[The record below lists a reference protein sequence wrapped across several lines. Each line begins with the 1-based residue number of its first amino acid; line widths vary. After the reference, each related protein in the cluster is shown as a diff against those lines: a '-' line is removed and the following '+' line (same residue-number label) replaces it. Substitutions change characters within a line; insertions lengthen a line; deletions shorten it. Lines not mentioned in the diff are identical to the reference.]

1 MTMQNLLR
9 NRLSSALTDA
19 VIPLGILFT
28 IVGLIAHLFFESFY
42 FFTGTFSIAD
52 ILLIAGSASFLYG
65 IYMKWSTRF
74 FTESGECY
82 KILIGQSLEAS
93 FLIQNGIVTFSNGAF
108 SRLFGYETGDT
119 TIGREFILY
128 VSPEN
133 RDIISEYIRKH
144 IAGEPITSHIS
155 FSGLNKNGTIFPVE
169 MRGYRISFHGR
180 PALVYS
186 ARDVTE
192 TTRLLEQLRESEER
206 YRTLFLESKDALYVS
221 TVEGYFQEINPAGL
235 ALFGYSS
242 EEEIRTV
249 SIPEN
254 IYWDPVDRIQFKELV
269 ELQGFVKDYETAFRR
284 RDGSKAIVLET
295 SMAIVNK
302 NGAVTG
308 YRGFVRDITEQK
320 RLLEELRDANIRYE
334 NFILNSQEG
343 IWRIELS
350 EPADVTMPAWQI
362 AEYIVNK
369 GKFVEANT
377 ALARMYGFD
386 TPEEFLNRKV
396 SDVIADR
403 DAHILRTQTLI
414 ENGFVVNSIPSIE
427 TDRFGA
433 VHHFENS
440 YTAEIVGGKLY
451 GMWGVQRD
459 VTHQEQLMNRLIES
473 QKMESI
479 GNLAGGIAHDFNN
492 IVGAIL
498 GYATLL
504 KNSLEH
510 IDVKLAQYASTI
522 ERSAERAGELTQ
534 QLLAFAR
541 GGKYKVSAVD
551 PNKTIQDVVRLLE
564 RTIDK
569 SIQIRTSLDSSLPPI
584 EGDETQIHQ
593 VLLNICVN
601 ARDAMPTGGT
611 LSIESG
617 HVILTQRDITGTY
630 DAKPG
635 SYVFI
640 SISDSGLGMVHE
652 IQKKIFEPYFTTK
665 KENGGTGLGLAV
677 VYGIVR
683 NHGGF
688 MTVQSEAGKGSTFRV
703 FLPIGQGS
711 AREAEPIT
719 TDVTGGTETI
729 LVIDD
734 ENDISTLAREVLE
747 PRGYTVLVEGDGVSG
762 LKLFREH
769 SSTIQLVILDM
780 NMPGMGGIDVIP
792 MLRAINPMIRILIS
806 SGYSREIYV
815 QSVLTLPRVD
825 FIQKPFQIAALVQSV
840 RTLLDR
846 KE

>member
-1 MTMQNLLR
+1 MSMQNSLR
-9 NRLSSALTDA
+9 NRLYPALADVAIT
-19 VIPLGILFT
+19 LGVSLTIIGLVTHFFFGSFQIL
-28 IVGLIAHLFFESFY
+28 
-42 FFTGTFSIAD
+42 TGIFSVAD
-52 ILLIAGSASFLYG
+52 ILLIAGFSSFLYG

-74 FTESGECY
+74 FTESGECFT
-82 KILIGQSLEAS
+82 ILIGHSLEAS
-93 FLIQNGIVTFSNGAF
+93 FLIQNGTVTFSNDAF
-108 SRLFGYETGDT
+108 AQLFGYDT
-119 TIGREFILY
+119 RDQAINREFIFY
-128 VSPEN
+128 VASQN
-133 RDIISEYIRKH
+133 RDSIGEYIRKQL
-144 IAGEPITSHIS
+144 AGETVAQQIS
-155 FSGLNKNGTIFPVE
+155 FSGLNKNGSIFPVE
-169 MRGYRISFHGR
+169 MHGYRISFHGQ
-180 PALVYS
+180 PALLYS

-192 TTRLLEQLRESEER
+192 TKQLLEQLRESEER
-206 YRTLFLESKDALYVS
+206 YRTLFLESKDALFVS

-242 EEEIRTV
+242 EKEILSV

-254 IYWDPVDRIQFKELV
+254 IYWDPNDRIQFKELV

-284 RDGSKAIVLET
+284 KDGSKAIVLET
-295 SMAIVNK
+295 SMAIRNNEGTVI
-302 NGAVTG
+302 G

-320 RLLEELRDANIRYE
+320 RLLEQLREANIRYE

-362 AEYIVNK
+362 AECIVNK
-369 GKFVEANT
+369 GKYVEANT

-403 DAHILRTQTLI
+403 DAHIRRTQTLI
-414 ENGFVVNSIPSIE
+414 ENGFVVSNIPSVE
-427 TDRFGA
+427 TDRFGS

-440 YTAEIVGGKLY
+440 YTAEVVGGKLY

-504 KNSLEH
+504 KNSLE
-510 IDVKLAQYASTI
+510 DVDAKLAQYASTI

-541 GGKYKVSAVD
+541 GGKYKISAVD

-569 SIQIRTSLDSSLPPI
+569 SIQIRTSLDSSVLPI

-601 ARDAMPTGGT
+601 ARDAMPTGGI

-617 HVILTQRDITGTY
+617 HVILSQRDITDTY

-635 SYVFI
+635 MYVFI
-640 SISDSGLGMVHE
+640 SISDNGLGMGHE
-652 IQKKIFEPYFTTK
+652 VQKKIFEPYFTTK
-665 KENGGTGLGLAV
+665 KESGGTGLGLAV

-703 FLPIGQGS
+703 FLPIGPGS
-711 AREAEPIT
+711 AREAEPKT
-719 TDVTGGTETI
+719 TEVTGGTETI

-734 ENDISTLAREVLE
+734 ENDISSLAREVLE
-747 PRGYTVLVEGDGVSG
+747 PRGYTVLVESDGVSG

-769 SSTIQLVILDM
+769 SSTIQLVVLDM

-815 QSVLTLPRVD
+815 QSILTLPKID
-825 FIQKPFQIAALVQSV
+825 FIQKPFQIAALMQSV
-840 RTLLDR
+840 RALLDR
-846 KE
+846 KD

>member
-1 MTMQNLLR
+1 MQNSLH
-9 NRLSSALTDA
+9 NRLYPALTDVA
-19 VIPLGILFT
+19 IPLGITLT
-28 IVGLIAHLFFESFY
+28 IIGLVAHFFFGSFY
-42 FFTGTFSIAD
+42 ILTGTFSVAD
-52 ILLIAGSASFLYG
+52 ILFIAGSSSFLYG

-74 FTESGECY
+74 FTESGECFT
-82 KILIGQSLEAS
+82 ILIGQSLEAS
-93 FLIQNGIVTFSNGAF
+93 FLIQNGTVTFSNDAF
-108 SRLFGYETGDT
+108 ARLFGYGTRDQA
-119 TIGREFILY
+119 INREFIFY
-128 VSPEN
+128 VASQN
-133 RDIISEYIRKH
+133 RDSVGEYIRKQL
-144 IAGEPITSHIS
+144 AGETVTRQIS
-155 FSGLNKNGTIFPVE
+155 FSGLNKNGSIFPVE
-169 MRGYRISFHGR
+169 MHGYRISFHGQ

-186 ARDVTE
+186 VRDVSE
-192 TTRLLEQLRESEER
+192 TTQLLEQLRESEER
-206 YRTLFLESKDALYVS
+206 YRTLFLESKDALFVS

-242 EEEIRTV
+242 EEEIRSV

-254 IYWDPVDRIQFKELV
+254 IYWDPDDRIQFKELV

-284 RDGSKAIVLET
+284 KDGSKAIVLET
-295 SMAIVNK
+295 SMAIRN
-302 NGAVTG
+302 NEGIMIG

-320 RLLEELRDANIRYE
+320 RLLEQLREANIRYE

-362 AEYIVNK
+362 AECIVNK
-369 GKFVEANT
+369 GKYVEANT

-386 TPEEFLNRKV
+386 TPEEFLNRQV

-403 DAHILRTQTLI
+403 NAHNLRIQTLI
-414 ENGFVVNSIPSIE
+414 ENGFVVSNIPSIE

-440 YTAEIVGGKLY
+440 YTAQVVGGKLY

-459 VTHQEQLMNRLIES
+459 VTHQEQLMNRLIEG

-510 IDVKLAQYASTI
+510 VDAKLAQYASTI

-541 GGKYKVSAVD
+541 GGKYKISAVD

-569 SIQIRTSLDSSLPPI
+569 SIQIRTSLDPSISPI

-601 ARDAMPTGGT
+601 ARDAMPTGGI

-617 HVILTQRDITGTY
+617 HVILSQREITGTY

-635 SYVFI
+635 TYVFI
-640 SISDSGLGMVHE
+640 SISDTGLGMIHE
-652 IQKKIFEPYFTTK
+652 VQKKIFEPYFTTK
-665 KENGGTGLGLAV
+665 KESGGTGLGLAV

-703 FLPIGQGS
+703 FLPMGLGS
-711 AREAEPIT
+711 AREEDPKT

-734 ENDISTLAREVLE
+734 ENDICSLAREVLE
-747 PRGYTVLVEGDGVSG
+747 PRGYTVLVENDGVSG

-792 MLRAINPMIRILIS
+792 MLRAINPVIQILIS

-815 QSVLTLPRVD
+815 QSVLTLPKID

-840 RTLLDR
+840 RALLDR
-846 KE
+846 KD